1 MATEIVPVNA
11 SIASTG
17 LGIRYVGEFAYAYS
31 GPIPCNNVETT
42 LIETLTGSGTIVGSF
57 QPDYAEAIVYSEDL
71 LFQVYMN
78 DQVIYM
84 TTLSAATSYTPTEE
98 IEIILP
104 PLTKFKITGTNTTN
118 TSNRKG
124 AIVFTGRVYGAK

>member
-1 MATEIVPVNA
+1 MAPVVQPEA
-11 SIASTG
+11 SVVQTG
-17 LGIRYVGEFAYAYS
+17 LEIRYVGEFAYAYS
-31 GPIPCNNVETT
+31 GPIACNNVETI
-42 LIETLTGSGTIVGSF
+42 LIETLTGSGIIVGSF
-57 QPDYAEAIVYSEDL
+57 QPDYAESVVYSEDL

-78 DQVIYM
+78 EIVIYK

-104 PLTKFKITGTNTTN
+104 PLTQFKITGTNTTN

-124 AIVFTGRVYGAK
+124 AIIFTGRVYGAE